1 MLSRSIRAARV
12 MGIPLGG
19 SKVRQTMSED
29 FFSWFPN
36 QFAALL
42 FIFIFFLWAA
52 SEVFN
57 RLGFHRSP
65 PIPAFQ
71 CRDRWSYWIIFSV
84 VWGSMLVSL
93 LLRSLNLGI
102 VHNDFQYVGL

>member
-1 MLSRSIRAARV
+1 MLYRLSMAARL
-12 MGIPLGG
+12 MRKPLGG

-57 RLGFHRSP
+57 RLGFHRSE

-71 CRDRWSYWIIFSV
+71 RRDRWSYWIIFSV

-93 LLRSLNLGI
+93 LIRSLHLGI
-102 VHNDFQYVGL
+102 FH